1 MSTVPNRIPSIHGV
15 DGFWWTAAPRNWKCL
30 KTRRGIK
37 DLSRSKL
44 FGLGWLQFKAGMGK
58 EKSDLKHQMWKCND
72 FEVCSS
78 SLEAEEITKFGVT
91 CDEFRFPRVLQTSM
105 TCQSSPSQ
113 GWGWGEWE
121 CWQQRCAGENWCLHL
136 LLTEAFFKNRWP
148 KDRPC
153 DVEVDFTFWRCCFPA
168 LKDVFVGPKQETLL
182 MCP

>member
-1 MSTVPNRIPSIHGV
+1 MSTLEFRIPSIHGV

-37 DLSRSKL
+37 HLSRSCTWP
-44 FGLGWLQFKAGMGK
+44 GVVTIQSWDGEGK
-58 EKSDLKHQMWKCND
+58 IRFEAPKWNCNH

-78 SLEAEEITKFGVT
+78 SLEAEETKPFGVT

-113 GWGWGEWE
+113 GWGEWE

-136 LLTEAFFKNRWP
+136 LLTDAF
-148 KDRPC
+148 
-153 DVEVDFTFWRCCFPA
+153 
-168 LKDVFVGPKQETLL
+168 LKIDGPRIDHVMLK
-182 MCP
+182 